1 MDYNKLMLPIMMMLR
16 KAEPNDLF
24 NNLIKSRI
32 WYICDISILRHDIA
46 DVLDALSI
54 NGPKSIWPMENG
66 VYTTAYGKHGFEN
79 CDVYVYKRMPIILW
93 RRSSKDFGSCTEI
106 MTFNTSH
113 CRKLLHEFIN
123 KCVKAAPKHY
133 RDNLQGQID
142 IVDFG
147 GRNGQWVSCDP
158 KTFDDIF
165 LPDVQ
170 RDAIINGVEAF
181 INNIPWME
189 RNHIPSHYGI
199 LLYGVPGCGRT
210 SIIKAIINKWNM
222 RPHYIHSLED
232 LPNLVML
239 NLPTRPTTT
248 KELHMVICED
258 VDCTLFNRQKDFK
271 ESEDVDDDDDHF
283 PSLKKQKVS
292 LSQVLNSID
301 GLVAPHNTIF
311 VFTTNHIE
319 ELDPALIRPGRMDLH
334 LEIKPICEETLNK
347 FTLKFFGKSIPKDFK
362 CKEGILFSQL
372 QTMIIGGSTF
382 DDILNFMKKEEEVY
396 NEKQ

>member
-1 MDYNKLMLPIMMMLR
+1 M
-16 KAEPNDLF
+16 
-24 NNLIKSRI
+24 
-32 WYICDISILRHDIA
+32 
-46 DVLDALSI
+46 
-54 NGPKSIWPMENG
+54 
-66 VYTTAYGKHGFEN
+66 
-79 CDVYVYKRMPIILW
+79 
-93 RRSSKDFGSCTEI
+93 
-106 MTFNTSH
+106 
-113 CRKLLHEFIN
+113 
-123 KCVKAAPKHY
+123 
-133 RDNLQGQID
+133 
-142 IVDFG
+142 
-147 GRNGQWVSCDP
+147 
-158 KTFDDIF
+158 
-165 LPDVQ
+165 
-170 RDAIINGVEAF
+170 EAF